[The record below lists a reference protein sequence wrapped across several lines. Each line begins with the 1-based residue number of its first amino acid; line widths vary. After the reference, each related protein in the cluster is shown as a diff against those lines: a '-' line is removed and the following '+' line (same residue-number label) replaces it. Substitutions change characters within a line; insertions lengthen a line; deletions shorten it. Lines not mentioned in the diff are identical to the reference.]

1 MQIRIQKYKPT
12 RYLFKNPEN
21 GFRVSSKRRLYYE
34 SRLKNRKFLELRF
47 IRNSKAMLNS
57 NKWNFFVQKLTIET
71 QQRVKSVQSEQKRQ
85 RNVVIVIV
93 LMSLF
98 ISLNRF
104 YACSVV
110 SNVDFAQVNVIWFDE
125 FNH

>member
-71 QQRVKSVQSEQKRQ
+71 QQRVKSV
-85 RNVVIVIV
+85 IV